1 MYILDLLAINYLV
14 IFMGI
19 RKIEDEID
27 LKEALRKKAAELK
40 IKELQEKASTD
51 KFTKDRLVDLA
62 KKHGVLLALTPE
74 LKEEVRDLQKKYNI
88 PSSKIITEQI
98 TEHEVL
104 VKKNKIDH
112 EKLGLLAYQRQL
124 LQKEEIGAGLVPMQ
138 EVFDLV
144 NTAILKG
151 NIELKDLLK
160 ALKIL
165 KKKHVIDDLI
175 EYDSGIVMIR
185 FFPVEYTS
193 DEVQVIGV
201 AREKGFISVEDVC
214 TALAWSQDRA
224 LKALESLE
232 QSGVAKY
239 RESILKGKQWFF
251 PSI

>member
-1 MYILDLLAINYLV
+1 
-14 IFMGI
+14 MGI

-27 LKEALRKKAAELK
+27 LKEAIRKKAAELK

-51 KFTKDRLVDLA
+51 NFTKERLIDLA
-62 KKHGVLLALTPE
+62 KKHGVILALTPE
-74 LKEEVRDLQKKYNI
+74 LKEEVRELQRKYNI

-98 TEHEVL
+98 TEHDVL

-138 EVFDLV
+138 NVFDLV
-144 NTAILKG
+144 NTGILNG
-151 NIELKDLLK
+151 NIDLKDLLK
-160 ALKIL
+160 ALRIL

-175 EYDSGIVMIR
+175 EYESGIVMVR

-201 AREKGFISVEDVC
+201 AREKGFISLEDVC
-214 TALAWSQDRA
+214 SALDWSQDRA
-224 LKALESLE
+224 LKTLESLE

-239 RESILKGKQWFF
+239 TESILKGKQWFF